1 MFNNIEIKLDVC
13 GKSTYKES
21 TLILSYKKAGHQ
33 VVCNDTTSSAGK
45 ILKNMK
51 TYLPT
56 PAKSF
61 SGLLGHPFKISTGRC
76 LFTLVMG
83 LLAAG
88 GANAVGA
95 SFITGDIQ
103 FNGGAT
109 LNTGDL
115 ATATAFTSIFGPGGP
130 STMPQVLGGGTQ
142 TGDYATVP
150 DGTLVS
156 FSTFTFAVNA
166 PVTPLWAF
174 TVGAT
179 SYSFDATSVTV
190 AYQSSYFLDIV
201 GTGVAHITGFNDTSG
216 VWEVT
221 DTGAGGTPV
230 FTFGAATDLSGNP
243 MPEPSTTALLLV
255 FLPVA
260 WVAFRARRNSQNR
273 SHTPTK

>member
-1 MFNNIEIKLDVC
+1 M
-13 GKSTYKES
+13 TRR
-21 TLILSYKKAGHQ
+21 Q
-33 VVCNDTTSSAGK
+33 VPDK
-45 ILKNMK
+45 ILNQMK

-61 SGLLGHPFKISTGRC
+61 SGLLGHPYKITTGRC
-76 LFTLVMG
+76 IFSLLLG

-88 GANAVGA
+88 GSNAVGA
-95 SFITGDIQ
+95 NYITGDIQ

-109 LNTGDL
+109 LNTGNL

-142 TGDYATVP
+142 TGAYAGVP
-150 DGTLVS
+150 DATPVS
-156 FSTFTFAVNA
+156 FSTFSFASSGS
-166 PVTPLWAF
+166 VTPLWSF
-174 TVGAT
+174 MVGAT

-190 AYQSSYFLDIV
+190 AFQDSQFLDIT
-201 GTGVAHITGFNDTSG
+201 GTGTAHITGFNDTSG

-221 DTGAGGTPV
+221 DTGVGGVPV

-243 MPEPSTTALLLV
+243 APEPATTALLLM